1 MGENNVKL
9 ESDLRKLSPL
19 IFILSRAEEAAA
31 GLKERR
37 KRDSIKCG
45 VRCRY
50 QHDFIIS
57 SIHV

>member
-9 ESDLRKLSPL
+9 ESDLWKLSPL
-19 IFILSRAEEAAA
+19 IFISSRAEEAAA

-37 KRDSIKCG
+37 KRDSINCG

-50 QHDFIIS
+50 HDFIIS